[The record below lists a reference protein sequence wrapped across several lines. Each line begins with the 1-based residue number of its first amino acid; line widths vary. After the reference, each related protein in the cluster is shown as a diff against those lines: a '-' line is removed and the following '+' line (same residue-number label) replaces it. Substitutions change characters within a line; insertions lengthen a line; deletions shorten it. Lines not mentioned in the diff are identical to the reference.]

1 MQEQQDYI
9 SVGEVAKAIG
19 IDRSTLYYHIKRLNI
34 ETKKFPFNRQAY
46 LSRVDFE
53 RIKGLKEIAEKLEA
67 QDKPSEETNK
77 DWPIAA

>member
-1 MQEQQDYI
+1 MQHQQDYM

-46 LSRVDFE
+46 LAMADFE
-53 RIKGLKEIAEKLEA
+53 RLRALKEEAEKLEA
-67 QDKPSEETNK
+67 QGKPSEE
-77 DWPIAA
+77 AA